1 MRRIVGRPSVLGLA
15 LAVLAL
21 VPAVANP
28 YLVYVTSIALL
39 YVILAVGLNVLLGYA
54 GQFAFAN
61 AALFGIGAYA
71 TGLAQLKLGCP
82 FWLALPAGALF
93 TTLAGL
99 LVALPALRLS
109 GLYLALATMA
119 FAQFTQ
125 WTMLNWESVTLG
137 AGGFKVPPPSFSWL
151 GISSA
156 TGVYYLTLAI
166 TAGLVAAAWNTVRSR
181 VGRAMI
187 AVRDSEVAA
196 EALGVDLAR
205 TKTLAF
211 AMSAFYAGTAG
222 GLYSATLN
230 FVAPEGFDLFQMV
243 VHFSMVVVGGLGSVW
258 GAVLGAGLLVG
269 VQEVLRAFKSAQ
281 EIAFGLV
288 LMTAIIFLPDGL
300 ISLLRRRLPGWEEPL
315 RRVTLPAAVA
325 SDAPSSDDGR
335 VMAARPRAAAAGGP
349 MLAVRDLAI
358 SFGGVRALDG
368 VSLEVDAG
376 EIRGIIGPNGAGKTT
391 LLNVIC
397 GFERPARG
405 EVIVAGSPVTGL
417 AASGVAARG
426 LARTFQTTQLFR
438 GMTVLENVM
447 TGRHLHLRAG
457 VLSAALDR
465 RTVRD
470 EEAEAATAA
479 RRALAFV
486 GMESFADRVGTELS
500 FGQQR
505 LVEVARALVTEPKV
519 LLLDEPAVGLS
530 VTRVAELDAL
540 LRRIRDE
547 HGVTIVMIEHV
558 IRLVMGVSD
567 RVTVLDYGRKI
578 AEGAPGEIR
587 RDPAVIEAYLG
598 KELDARRPAS

>member
-1 MRRIVGRPSVLGLA
+1 MRRLVGRSSVLGLSLAA
-15 LAVLAL
+15 LALIPL
-21 VPAVANP
+21 VANP
-28 YLVYVTSIALL
+28 YLVYVASIALL
-39 YVILAVGLNVLLGYA
+39 YVILAVGLNILLGYA

-71 TGLAQLKLGCP
+71 TGLAQLRFGLP
-82 FWLALPAGALF
+82 FWLALPAGAVF
-93 TTLAGL
+93 TMLAGL

-125 WTMLNWESVTLG
+125 WVLLNWEAVTRG
-137 AGGFKVPPPSFSWL
+137 AGGFKLPPPSFGFL
-151 GISSA
+151 GLSSS
-156 TGVYYLTLAI
+156 TGVYYLTLAVT
-166 TAGLVAAAWNTVRSR
+166 TALVVAAWNIVRSGI
-181 VGRAMI
+181 GRAMI

-196 EALGVDLAR
+196 ESLGVDLAR
-205 TKTLAF
+205 TNTLAF
-211 AMSAFYAGTAG
+211 AISAFYAGAAG

-258 GAVLGAGLLVG
+258 GAVLGAALLVG
-269 VQEVLRAFKSAQ
+269 VQEALRAFKGAQ

-288 LMTAIIFLPDGL
+288 LMMAIVFLPEGL
-300 ISLLRRRLPGWEEPL
+300 ISLLRRRVPGWEEPL
-315 RRVTLPAAVA
+315 RRV
-325 SDAPSSDDGR
+325 APSTTAVTSIE
-335 VMAARPRAAAAGGP
+335 ARPAPVRARGTASAP
-349 MLAVRDLAI
+349 MLAVRNLAI
-358 SFGGVRALDG
+358 AFGGVRALDG
-368 VSLEVDAG
+368 VDLAIDTG

-397 GFERPARG
+397 GFVKPTRG
-405 EVIVAGSPVTGL
+405 DILLDGAPVTGQS
-417 AASGVAARG
+417 ASRIAARG
-426 LARTFQTTQLFR
+426 LTRTFQTTQLFR

-457 VLSAALDR
+457 VLAAAFDR
-465 RTVRD
+465 PAVHA
-470 EEAEAATAA
+470 EEAAAAAEA

-486 GMESFADRVGTELS
+486 GMDAFADRVATELS

-530 VTRVAELDAL
+530 VTRVAQFDAL
-540 LRRIRDE
+540 LRRIREE

-558 IRLVMGVSD
+558 IRLVMEVSD

-578 AEGAPGEIR
+578 AEDAPGKIR
-587 RDPAVIEAYLG
+587 SDPAVIEAYIG
-598 KELDARRPAS
+598 KELDARRPAP

>member
-1 MRRIVGRPSVLGLA
+1 MRRIVGRPSVLGLG
-15 LAVLAL
+15 LVVLAL

-82 FWLALPAGALF
+82 FWIALPAGALF

-119 FAQFTQ
+119 FAQFSQ

-156 TGVYYLTLAI
+156 TGVYYLTLVI

-269 VQEVLRAFKSAQ
+269 VQEALRAFKSAQ

-300 ISLLRRRLPGWEEPL
+300 ISLLRRRVPGWEEPL
-315 RRVTLPAAVA
+315 RRVVPPAVA
-325 SDAPSSDDGR
+325 PGAPSSGDGR
-335 VMAARPRAAAAGGP
+335 VLAARPRVAAAGGP

-391 LLNVIC
+391 LLNAIC

-417 AASGVAARG
+417 DASQVAARG
-426 LARTFQTTQLFR
+426 LTRTFQTTQLFR

-457 VLSAALDR
+457 VLSAAVDR
-465 RTVRD
+465 RTVRT
-470 EEAEAATAA
+470 EEAEAAAEA
-479 RRALAFV
+479 RRVLTFV

-530 VTRVAELDAL
+530 VTRVAEFDTL